1 MHILRGSLR
10 VSPVT
15 PLAGPGQVRA
25 WSAMSDGIPF
35 TPRSED
41 LYPSIIVLNDL
52 TAGSVASAVKNG
64 GEFPMDVVARI
75 IIMTG
80 QKY

>member
-1 MHILRGSLR
+1 
-10 VSPVT
+10 
-15 PLAGPGQVRA
+15 
-25 WSAMSDGIPF
+25 MSDGIPF

-41 LYPSIIVLNDL
+41 LYTSIIVLNDL